1 MNILIIG
8 GTGILSSAVVDEC
21 VGLGYNVTMIN
32 RGRRKLFINP
42 KVRLIKCDIHDEG
55 LVKHLLGNSHYDC
68 VIDFLIY
75 NINQLKYSLNLLGN
89 ISDQYVFI
97 SSTAVYNTDTP
108 GILKE
113 DSEKVQ
119 KEWNYSKNKYDCE
132 QYLIHHCNERNINYT
147 IIRPGVN
154 YGNTRIPYGMY
165 PAIGKHWT
173 IIGRILSG
181 KPIITWNG
189 GANKHNLTR
198 VEDFARGAVSLL
210 GNPKAAKEAFNV
222 VGDGIYTWMEVLS
235 TISDILKVPLHTID
249 IPVQF
254 YANELSDLEQRD
266 HLIGGRSKNCMT
278 SNEKLKT
285 ISPDYHQLF
294 SLKEGVERTINFYKE
309 HDYLGGIDYEYEG
322 NIDRIID
329 KYQTTAKIKKIQLGF
344 KDYLG
349 ATGKVK
355 LLHMMQ
361 YYGGRYKDSIL
372 TKVTKRIIRLLKI

>member
-1 MNILIIG
+1 MNVLIIG

-21 VGLGYNVTMIN
+21 VNLGYDVTMIN

-42 KVRLIKCDIHDEG
+42 KVHLIKCDIRDES
-55 LVKHLLGNSHYDC
+55 LVKQLLGNSHYDC

-75 NINQLKYSLNLLGN
+75 NIDQLKYSLNLLGN
-89 ISDQYVFI
+89 ISNQYVFI
-97 SSTAVYNTDTP
+97 SSTAVYDTDIP
-108 GILKE
+108 GLLKE
-113 DSEKVQ
+113 DSKKVQ
-119 KEWNYSKNKYDCE
+119 KDWNYSKNKFDCE
-132 QYLIHHCNERNINYT
+132 QYLINYCNENDIKYT

-165 PAIGKHWT
+165 PSIGRHWT

-210 GNPKAAKEAFNV
+210 GNSKATNEAFNV
-222 VGDGIYTWMEVLS
+222 VGDGIYTWMEVLT

-254 YANELSDLEQRD
+254 YAKELSDMEQRD

-278 SNEKLKT
+278 SNEKLKS
-285 ISPDYHQLF
+285 IAPDFHQFL
-294 SLKEGVERTINFYKE
+294 SLKEGIEKTINFYKE

-322 NIDRIID
+322 NVDRIIE
-329 KYQTTAKIKKIQLGF
+329 KYQKTIRSQKYRVGF

-349 ATGKVK
+349 AVGKFK
-355 LLHMMQ
+355 IQHMVQ
-361 YYGGRYKDSIL
+361 YYRGRYRDSIL
-372 TKVTKRIIRLLKI
+372 IKAIRKIKKLIKI

>member
-1 MNILIIG
+1 MKVLIIG

-21 VGLGYNVTMIN
+21 VNRGYNVTMLN

-55 LVKHLLGNSHYDC
+55 LVKQLLGGTHYDC

-75 NINQLKYSLNLLGN
+75 TIDQLKYSLNLLGD
-89 ISDQYVFI
+89 ISNQYVFI
-97 SSTAVYNTDTP
+97 SSTAVYNTDIA

-113 DSEKVQ
+113 DAEKVQ
-119 KEWNYSKNKYDCE
+119 KDWKYSKNKYDCE
-132 QYLIHHCNERNINYT
+132 QYLIKYCNEHNINYT

-165 PAIGKHWT
+165 PSIGRHWT

-189 GANKHNLTR
+189 GTNRHNLTR
-198 VEDFARGAVSLL
+198 VEDFAKGAASLL
-210 GNPKAAKEAFNV
+210 GNPKASNEAFNV
-222 VGDGIYTWMEVLS
+222 VGDGVYTWMEVLT
-235 TISDILKVPLHTID
+235 TISDILKVPLYTID
-249 IPVQF
+249 IPVPF

-278 SNEKLKT
+278 SNEKLKS
-285 ISPDYHQLF
+285 IAQDFQQSF
-294 SLKEGVERTINFYKE
+294 SLKEGIEKTINFYKE
-309 HDYLGGIDYEYEG
+309 HDYLGGIDYGYEG
-322 NIDRIID
+322 NIDRIIE
-329 KYQTTAKIKKIQLGF
+329 KYQKTLKSQKYRLGF

-349 ATGKVK
+349 ASGKIK
-355 LLHMMQ
+355 IQHMMQ
-361 YYGGRYKDSIL
+361 YYRERYRDTIII
-372 TKVTKRIIRLLKI
+372 KVIRKINNLIKF